1 MIDKSEIIVK
11 SVVKIDFVEMT
22 RLVSEELTQTRNK
35 AEYTLKR
42 EVKLKRPEAEDMVKC
57 LLKEKYLSRESFFNF
72 FGNFTKKTPPQVFTY
87 F

>member
-42 EVKLKRPEAEDMVKC
+42 EVKLKRPEAKDMVKC
-57 LLKEKYLSRESFFNF
+57 LLKEKYLSRESFFNL